1 MSDLF
6 SGSRKALAEKLLATA
21 VSAHP
26 VLTFRAPMLDVMT
39 IIWARS
45 SAQAIVKNNGS
56 EYRDVSASLNK
67 NRHLLCLA
75 GGDFKIVPG

>member
-26 VLTFRAPMLDVMT
+26 VLTFRVPMLDVMT
-39 IIWARS
+39 IIWARCS
-45 SAQAIVKNNGS
+45 
-56 EYRDVSASLNK
+56 
-67 NRHLLCLA
+67 
-75 GGDFKIVPG
+75 VPI

>member
-26 VLTFRAPMLDVMT
+26 VLTFRAPQVDEM
-39 IIWARS
+39 IIIRTPRFAPIGCDPPRKGASAARPAANYTS
-45 SAQAIVKNNGS
+45 QFCLYS
-56 EYRDVSASLNK
+56 RLSLY
-67 NRHLLCLA
+67 LC
-75 GGDFKIVPG
+75 